1 MKIYSCKRGIESA
14 KKLGEAFNKPVVVLN
29 RHQMPDDDDVFINWG
44 CSWLGGY
51 YPNMLNYASEI
62 DFMRNKVAVLE
73 KLRNLGVQT
82 VPFTTQKI
90 VAEYWDD
97 IVVRHLI
104 KSTNSKGI
112 EKQNI
117 ADKPLPEA
125 KLYTEFIKG
134 DEYRVYM
141 IYGKVSSVYLKKPL
155 KEFPCD
161 KWKFEIKYS
170 MKPVMEKAVEKFKTL
185 WSFCAVDLISNEEGQ
200 FILEVNSTPILF
212 PSVIKDIKHAY
223 GNRPIFL

>member
-29 RHQMPDDDDVFINWG
+29 RHQMPDDGVFINWG
-44 CSWLGGY
+44 CSWIGGY
-51 YPNMLNYASEI
+51 YPNVLNHAYEI

-141 IYGKVSSVYLKKPL
+141 IYGK
-155 KEFPCD
+155 
-161 KWKFEIKYS
+161 
-170 MKPVMEKAVEKFKTL
+170 
-185 WSFCAVDLISNEEGQ
+185 
-200 FILEVNSTPILF
+200 
-212 PSVIKDIKHAY
+212 SVIC
-223 GNRPIFL
+223 LS